1 MSWEYQTS
9 RCLPQSFEQDCCQ
22 QHNYNRS
29 RLWSRVGNHHFFVHL
44 TLPLRTNTNTISAHC
59 ISRNPDVSGL
69 PPNIL
74 LKQNQKI
81 MSTSN
86 MCIGKISRYFNRF
99 IRLTFH
105 REEFYSR
112 TRKVHCF
119 WGDTSETL
127 LQLQNCPLLDLF
139 LKIWN
144 WNN

>member
-1 MSWEYQTS
+1 MTIISQTLADMFQSPDELRVSNLKMSPSVIRT
-9 RCLPQSFEQDCCQ
+9 RLLPTTQLQ
-22 QHNYNRS
+22 QKRGQ
-29 RLWSRVGNHHFFVHL
+29 WSRVGNHHFFVHL

-86 MCIGKISRYFNRF
+86 ICIGKISRYFNRF

-119 WGDTSETL
+119 
-127 LQLQNCPLLDLF
+127 
-139 LKIWN
+139 
-144 WNN
+144 